1 MKFLK
6 FQNSCFKKSL
16 CIAISN
22 GLDKLK
28 ARKNARIRPSILMH
42 FTEDGFHIEQDR
54 QLKRWL
60 GATSLVDLLQISV

>member
-1 MKFLK
+1 MTLI
-6 FQNSCFKKSL
+6 NVLLTVICFKKSL

-42 FTEDGFHIEQDR
+42 FTEDGFHIEQEYASR
-54 QLKRWL
+54 FLN
-60 GATSLVDLLQISV
+60 